1 MLLTQ
6 IQPNPIQL
14 LWVNPN
20 SPNYPII
27 KITKM
32 PFKWKPRHFLRFPFP
47 LSLVSILGIKKI
59 PHKHIHISNYIK
71 NPNKIFFSFL
81 FYFLSLSWQPNNAKN
96 TKKIS
101 FQAQNFSGI
110 SKAIV
115 LKTNRNYFEPKK
127 EKNERILINYSI
139 LKWPKFKINKK

>member
-71 NPNKIFFSFL
+71 NPNKFFFSFL
-81 FYFLSLSWQPNNAKN
+81 FYFLSLSWQPNNATN
-96 TKKIS
+96 TKKYH
-101 FQAQNFSGI
+101 F
-110 SKAIV
+110 K
-115 LKTNRNYFEPKK
+115 LKTNRNSFEPKK